1 MPIRPESLVETGSPH
16 NPNIMNNQEPTVAP
30 SMLKQ
35 VNKAALEEVREST
48 ESANAK
54 MHMSFGM
61 MQQNMLANSGGK
73 NGQNQN
79 KIDRAGSI
87 DSVGDFGKNTSGS
100 SNAGPGAPLLGSIPE
115 AEDRAEQTTVVRD
128 SAPRRSY
135 QQSNDSAANFHAS
148 LKKELTKIEEETHEF
163 NRDSQDK

>member
-1 MPIRPESLVETGSPH
+1 M
-16 NPNIMNNQEPTVAP
+16 AP

-61 MQQNMLANSGGK
+61 MQQNMLSNSGGK

-79 KIDRAGSI
+79 KTDRAGSI

-148 LKKELTKIEEETHEF
+148 LKKELTKIEEETQEF
-163 NRDSQDK
+163 NRDSQDQ